1 MLSNRQDRTMQFGRV
16 FEEFEIGAIYK
27 HWPGRTITEYD
38 DTLFCMLTMNHHP
51 LHIDANYAEDTPFKQ
66 RLVVGTLVFSIVLG
80 MTVEDVSGK
89 AIANLEFENVKHVG
103 PTFHG
108 DTIYAETTVLDKK
121 LSSSRP
127 DRGIVTVETSAYN
140 QRGETV
146 LTFKRRVMVPTK
158 EYDEI
163 QRHNWEEKMAQRR
176 KGTQL

>member
-1 MLSNRQDRTMQFGRV
+1 MQFGRT

-51 LHIDANYAEDTPFKQ
+51 LHIDANYAEETPFKQ

-89 AIANLEFENVKHVG
+89 AIANLEFEQVKHLG

-108 DTIYAETTVLDKK
+108 DTVYAETKVLDKK
-121 LSSSRP
+121 LSASKP
-127 DRGIVTVETSAYN
+127 DRGIVTVETIAYN

-146 LTFKRRVMVPTK
+146 LSFKRRVMVPTDAYAVAQQK
-158 EYDEI
+158 P
-163 QRHNWEEKMAQRR
+163 WEDKMAKRR
-176 KGTQL
+176 EQAKGAEV